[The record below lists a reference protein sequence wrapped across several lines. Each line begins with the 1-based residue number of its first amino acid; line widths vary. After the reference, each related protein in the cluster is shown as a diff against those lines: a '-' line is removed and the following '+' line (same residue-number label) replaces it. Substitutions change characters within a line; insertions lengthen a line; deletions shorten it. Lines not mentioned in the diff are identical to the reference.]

1 MKNRK
6 QIKKYYFS
14 VEGETEQWYLKH
26 LQQLINSAEESAYT
40 VSFDCPIYKNPTK
53 RVKSLVVTG
62 KTEIHH
68 LSDYESDDP
77 NHVKEFTDTM
87 DNLKKAQTLGKQISY
102 KFGYSN
108 LTFDLWILLHKAA
121 AYGSISHRKNLERLR
136 PTLIAILAQAIPYS
150 LNIIKQQKPAP
161 QAKLLWYR
169 LF

>member
-14 VEGETEQWYLKH
+14 VEGETEQWYLKW
-26 LQQLINSAEESAYT
+26 LQQLINSTQESAYT

-77 NHVKEFTDTM
+77 NHVKEFIDTM
-87 DNLKKAQTLGKQISY
+87 DNLKKAQALGKQIS
-102 KFGYSN
+102 
-108 LTFDLWILLHKAA
+108 
-121 AYGSISHRKNLERLR
+121 
-136 PTLIAILAQAIPYS
+136 
-150 LNIIKQQKPAP
+150 
-161 QAKLLWYR
+161 
-169 LF
+169 